1 MYTNHGCVI
10 ICQEHG
16 KNFAGTM
23 SKTFEL
29 SCLIAHFLL
38 CSLYNI
44 LEKNLL
50 LMYQKSKE
58 KVKEDNFNAMKK
70 SHDSF
75 KISTKSNLS
84 RLFSF
89 SLMFVSKFLLEWSM
103 LDLDYYSC
111 FAFHCKAK
119 SETRPTL
126 GFVYSLS
133 VCDLS

>member
-1 MYTNHGCVI
+1 MDMYTNHGCVI

-58 KVKEDNFNAMKK
+58 KVKEDNFNAMMFNFNHMTLSKYRQNLISAAFFSFLLRFQSKK
-70 SHDSF
+70 SFHYAYS
-75 KISTKSNLS
+75 ILI
-84 RLFSF
+84 
-89 SLMFVSKFLLEWSM
+89 MI
-103 LDLDYYSC
+103 LDLP
-111 FAFHCKAK
+111 FIIKLIV
-119 SETRPTL
+119 RQ
-126 GFVYSLS
+126 
-133 VCDLS
+133 DLL